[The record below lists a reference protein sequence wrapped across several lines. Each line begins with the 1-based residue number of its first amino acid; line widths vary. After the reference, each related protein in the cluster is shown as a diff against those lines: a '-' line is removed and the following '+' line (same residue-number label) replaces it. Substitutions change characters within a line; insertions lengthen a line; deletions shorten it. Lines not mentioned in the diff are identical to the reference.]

1 VPFMGTHKK
10 LLIRVPTRGYPYGNI
25 MYSNELKALKKA
37 GRFRERKLF
46 EDDLDDMASND
57 YLGLSNNKKQFN
69 KAVKLVK
76 KYETLT
82 SKASMLVNGY
92 HPIHKQFEETMA
104 KQNGFEEGL
113 IVGSGY
119 LANMALIEA
128 LVRKGDMLFMDEEYH
143 ASGVMAAE
151 LLGDRVVKFRHNDV
165 EDLRQKLAQYP
176 AKRQI
181 IVVEGV
187 YSMGGDLCSE
197 GIFGLADE
205 VKAIMIV
212 DEAHSA
218 GVLGEKLLGI
228 FEHYGIKINERHIKM
243 GTLGKAYGSYGAYI
257 LSSSNIVSF
266 LVNRGKPIIYSTA
279 PSVFDTA
286 LALVNMKHIQKYVKK
301 YRKKI
306 NKRQALASLMLEK
319 ECKSLIVPIAMGD
332 NSSTLEMQNELLEY
346 GYLVGAIRQP
356 TVKTPMMRLILNVG
370 VSMKKMI
377 HTIAL
382 IRENSVQ

>member
-1 VPFMGTHKK
+1 
-10 LLIRVPTRGYPYGNI
+10 
-25 MYSNELKALKKA
+25 MYKNELKALKKA

-46 EDDLDDMASND
+46 DEDLDDMASND

-76 KYETLT
+76 KYDTLT
-82 SKASMLVNGY
+82 SKASMLVNGC
-92 HPIHKQFEETMA
+92 HPIHQKFEEMMA
-104 KQNGFEEGL
+104 EQNGFEEGL

-143 ASGVMAAE
+143 AFGVMAAE
-151 LLGDRVVKFRHNDV
+151 LLGDRVVKFKHNDV
-165 EDLRQKLAQYP
+165 EDLAQKMARYP

-181 IVVEGV
+181 IAVEGV
-187 YSMGGDLCSE
+187 YSMGGDLCSQA
-197 GIFGLADE
+197 IFALADE
-205 VKAIMIV
+205 TKAMMIV

-218 GVLGEKLLGI
+218 GVLGKNLLGN
-228 FEHYGIKINERHIKM
+228 FEHYDIDINERHIKM

-257 LSSSNIVSF
+257 LSSSHIISF

-286 LALVNMKHIQKYVKK
+286 LALVNIKHIQEHAKK

-306 NKRQALASLMLEK
+306 DKRLA
-319 ECKSLIVPIAMGD
+319 
-332 NSSTLEMQNELLEY
+332 T
-346 GYLVGAIRQP
+346 IRQ
-356 TVKTPMMRLILNVG
+356 R
-370 VSMKKMI
+370 
-377 HTIAL
+377 
-382 IRENSVQ
+382 SVLGAV

>member
-1 VPFMGTHKK
+1 
-10 LLIRVPTRGYPYGNI
+10 
-25 MYSNELKALKKA
+25 MYENELKALKKA

-46 EDDLDDMASND
+46 DEDLDDMASND

-76 KYETLT
+76 KYDTLT

-92 HPIHKQFEETMA
+92 HPIHKKFEETIA

-151 LLGDRVVKFRHNDV
+151 LLGSRVVKFRHNDV

-181 IVVEGV
+181 IAVEGV
-187 YSMGGDLCSE
+187 YSMGGDLCSK
-197 GIFGLADE
+197 GIFDLANE
-205 VKAIMIV
+205 VKAIMTV

-286 LALVNMKHIQKYVKK
+286 LALVNMKHIQKDAKK

-306 NKRQALASLMLEK
+306 DKRLAIVRQMLEV
-319 ECKSLIVPIAMGD
+319 ECESLIVPIEMPD
-332 NSSTLEMQNELLEY
+332 NASTLAMQEELMED

-356 TVKTPMMRLILNVG
+356 TVNKPIMRVIVNVG
-370 VSMKKMI
+370 VGMKKII
-377 HTIAL
+377 HVLAL
-382 IRENSVQ
+382 IRHNTVQ